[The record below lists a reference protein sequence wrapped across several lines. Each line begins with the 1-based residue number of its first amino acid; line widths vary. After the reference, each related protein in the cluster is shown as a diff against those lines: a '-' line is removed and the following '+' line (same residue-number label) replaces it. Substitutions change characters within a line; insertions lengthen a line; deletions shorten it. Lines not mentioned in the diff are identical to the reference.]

1 MITIY
6 RRIEAR
12 SNFNDKKER
21 KKERKKRIIIIQS
34 RKEKRKK
41 SGSFYRL
48 IFRTEAEH
56 NYSVLR

>member
-34 RKEKRKK
+34 
-41 SGSFYRL
+41 
-48 IFRTEAEH
+48 
-56 NYSVLR
+56 

>member
-12 SNFNDKKER
+12 SNFNDK